1 MPKASFKITGDID
14 DFSRV
19 DNLHKTM
26 KREGAKLLKNW
37 TIEVLVNYAET
48 EKGVVTG

>member
-19 DNLHKTM
+19 DNLHSTM
-26 KREGAKLLKNW
+26 KREGKKLLKNW
-37 TIEVLVNYAET
+37 TIEVSVDFKET
-48 EKGVVTG
+48 EKGIVTE